1 MPVNTSASKIL
12 SSFLFVII
20 MTISIVFFT
29 GNYTYTTSVT
39 GFVVDPS
46 ITKITSNINGQVVSL
61 NNSSIINKNEAIAT
75 IVNDNSEVA
84 ERLYLSNN
92 DTLFEVSKLIDLTNK
107 QIDTERE
114 NYSQTIKHI
123 ERNIKIIEKDI
134 LINKKNLE
142 ALNKIKHI
150 TEGLSNSTDT
160 LYEKGHASY
169 NDKTKIDIE
178 LNKIDT
184 DINKIKSAIENLK
197 FKKNE
202 IEEISRKTKSEKLAI
217 ESQLL
222 DRILQYKRNLKDLSE
237 RYSKT
242 ITSPIRLENTKILAK
257 IGERISVG
265 DIIAAGEMQTN
276 ERKYIQYKAS
286 QQTIGFARVGHNLV
300 IRVDAYP
307 YDKFG
312 VIEGKIIRIS
322 EFSNLDRNQRMADN
336 SDNFY
341 YMDVEINPSDKIP
354 LSYLKDG
361 MKTDATI
368 RLQQMNLI
376 EWLFLPITNSLIRNP
391 EF

>member
-92 DTLFEVSKLIDLTNK
+92 DTLFEVSKLIELTNK

-134 LINKKNLE
+134 LINQKNLE

>member
-29 GNYTYTTSVT
+29 GNYTCTTSVT

-114 NYSQTIKHI
+114 NYSQTIKHT

-134 LINKKNLE
+134 LINQKNLE

-257 IGERISVG
+257 NR
-265 DIIAAGEMQTN
+265 
-276 ERKYIQYKAS
+276 
-286 QQTIGFARVGHNLV
+286 
-300 IRVDAYP
+300 
-307 YDKFG
+307 
-312 VIEGKIIRIS
+312 
-322 EFSNLDRNQRMADN
+322 
-336 SDNFY
+336 
-341 YMDVEINPSDKIP
+341 
-354 LSYLKDG
+354 
-361 MKTDATI
+361 
-368 RLQQMNLI
+368 
-376 EWLFLPITNSLIRNP
+376 
-391 EF
+391 

>member
-114 NYSQTIKHI
+114 NYSQTIKHT

-134 LINKKNLE
+134 LINQKNLE